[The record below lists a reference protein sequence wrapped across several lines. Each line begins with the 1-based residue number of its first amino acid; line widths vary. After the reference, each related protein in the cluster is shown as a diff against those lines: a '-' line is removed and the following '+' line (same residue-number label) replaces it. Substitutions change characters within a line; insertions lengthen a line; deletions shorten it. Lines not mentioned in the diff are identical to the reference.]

1 MIGQTISHYK
11 ILEKL
16 GEGGMGVV
24 YKAQDTKLDRF
35 VALKFLPPHVSK
47 SEQEKSR
54 FIQEAKSA
62 SALNH
67 PNVCTIYGI
76 DEFDGQQFIE
86 MELIDGVTLRDK
98 VATSY
103 ASAATALNI
112 KQVVEYA
119 VQIAEALQEAHSK
132 GIIHRDVKAENIM
145 VNSKNQIKV
154 MDFGLAKLKGS
165 LKLTRTSSTIGTLA
179 YMSPEQIQG
188 IEADTRSDIFSYGVV
203 LFEMATGKM
212 PFRGEHEAA
221 IMYSIVN
228 EEPEK
233 AEKYRQEI
241 PAELL
246 HILKKALE
254 KDPED
259 RYQSMAEIIVDLR
272 RLKKEST
279 RVVRTQEFQR
289 PEQTKSDSGI
299 SVKQTAAF
307 ALFSKKYL
315 TGIAV
320 AAVFVVAFVL
330 LKDSLSFGDDKKI
343 IVVLPFENLG
353 PNDKDYF
360 VDGMT
365 DEVTSKLSGLSG
377 LSVIARSSAI
387 QYKNTPK
394 TFKQIG
400 SELGVTYILQG
411 TVRWESIDGVTRVRV
426 NPTLIR
432 VSDGTQQWSE
442 SIESVLSSAFKLQ
455 SDIAGRVASAMD
467 VALATTE
474 KKSLETSLTENSEA
488 YDIYLQ
494 AIEYSSRSMSQQD
507 NDIAIRL
514 LEQATKIDPKFAA
527 AYAKLAKVHAS
538 YYWFFYDR
546 TESRIQKAKNAATK
560 SIEIAPD
567 LSESREAMGW
577 YYYHTQLDYEN
588 ALKEFA
594 LALKFSPSNVDVH
607 YGIAAVKRR
616 QGDMRGSVES
626 FQRAIEGNPRA
637 TDIIRQMGESQTL
650 LRDYENADKTLER
663 SIAMTPD
670 VVTIYWDRIRNEL
683 LWKGDVASAKRMF
696 ADAKLL
702 GKNVDMK
709 YLIEFIEFSLEL
721 YDRNFEAAQ
730 RVLEKMPAEEI
741 NNSQFNFATTTL
753 LRAEL
758 ENARGNSEEA
768 LKYYKKAITDLEQ
781 RLKSAPNDER
791 LHSALGIAYAGA
803 GRKEDAIRSGL
814 KAVELLPLEKEAW
827 RGSARQIELAQI
839 YAMVGEQEKSLDL
852 IEKLLAFPCEISKH
866 TLRYDPVWIP
876 LKNNKRFQQLVNG

>member
-1 MIGQTISHYK
+1 MIGSTISHYK
-11 ILEKL
+11 VLEKL

-35 VALKFLPPHVSK
+35 VALKFLPAHVSK

-76 DEFDGQQFIE
+76 DEFEGQQFIE
-86 MELIDGVTLRDK
+86 MELVDGGTLRDK
-98 VATSY
+98 ISE
-103 ASAATALNI
+103 SQLLSI

-119 VQIAEALQEAHSK
+119 VQIGEALHEAHSK
-132 GIIHRDVKAENIM
+132 GIVHRDIKAENIM

-188 IEADTRSDIFSYGVV
+188 IEADTRSDIFSFGVV
-203 LFEMATGKM
+203 LFELATGKM

-228 EEPEK
+228 EEPEDALK
-233 AEKYRQEI
+233 FRSDI
-241 PAELL
+241 PGELL
-246 HILKKALE
+246 HVLKKSLE

-259 RYQSMAEIIVDLR
+259 RYQSMSEIIVDLR
-272 RLKKEST
+272 RLKKESS
-279 RVVRTQEFQR
+279 RVVRTQEFVR
-289 PEQTKSDSGI
+289 SEDPRSAISSPLAAKSI
-299 SVKQTAAF
+299 PF
-307 ALFSKKYL
+307 KKY
-315 TGIAV
+315 GIA
-320 AAVFVVAFVL
+320 AATILGVVVL
-330 LKDSLSFGDDKKI
+330 FLYKDTVVSVLGGGEDKKI

-353 PNDKDYF
+353 PDDKDYF

-377 LSVIARSSAI
+377 LKVIARSSAM
-387 QYKNTPK
+387 QYRNTTK
-394 TFKQIG
+394 TLKQIG
-400 SELGVTYILQG
+400 AELGVNYVLQG
-411 TVRWESIDGVTRVRV
+411 TVRWETEGGKTNVRV
-426 NPTLIR
+426 NPTLIK
-432 VSDGTQQWSE
+432 VEDETQAWSE
-442 SIESVLSSAFKLQ
+442 SMESVLSTAFKLQ
-455 SDIAGRVASAMD
+455 SDIAGRVAGAMN
-467 VALATTE
+467 VALAGTE
-474 KKSLETSLTENSEA
+474 KKTLETSLTENSEA

-514 LEQATKIDPKFAA
+514 LEQAVKIDPKFAA

-546 TESRIQKAKNAATK
+546 TENRIQKAKNAAMK

-577 YYYHTQLDYEN
+577 YYYHTQLDYAN

-637 TDIIRQMGESQTL
+637 TDIIRQLGETQTL
-650 LRDYENADKTLER
+650 VRDYEHADKSLER
-663 SIAMTPD
+663 SIAMSPD

-709 YLIEFIEFSLEL
+709 YLVEFIEYSLEMF
-721 YDRNFEAAQ
+721 DRNFDAAQ
-730 RVLEKMPAEEI
+730 NVLDKMPAEEI
-741 NNSQFNFATTTL
+741 NNSQFNFATVTL
-753 LRAEL
+753 LRGEV
-758 ENARGNSEEA
+758 ERIRGNSQSA
-768 LKYYKKAITDLEQ
+768 LKYYQ
-781 RLKSAPNDER
+781 RAVADIERQLRIAPNDER
-791 LHSALGIAYAGA
+791 LHSALGIALAGA
-803 GRKEDAIRSGL
+803 GRKEEAIRSGL
-814 KAVELLPLEKEAW
+814 KGVELLPLEKEAW
-827 RGSARQIELAQI
+827 RGSFRLMDMAQI
-839 YAMVGEQEKSLDL
+839 YAMTGEQEKAVDL
-852 IEKLLAFPCEISKH
+852 LEKLLALPCEISRH
-866 TLRYDPVWIP
+866 SLRYDPSWIP
-876 LKNNKRFQQLVNG
+876 LKNNKRFQQLMAG